1 MSTHSARLTVLLP
14 SNPMLS
20 SSHPTV
26 LIIFGATG
34 DVVAKK
40 IVPAIFRLFSAGRL
54 PTLFR
59 VVGFSRREQSDEVFQ
74 AYIRELVAKKA
85 DLKATEEQMAAFA
98 ALFSYARGSF
108 DQKEDYVGLA
118 QALGQVDG
126 DWKTCAN
133 KLFYLAVPPDLY
145 EPIFHHLAD
154 VGLTKECGEDGGWT
168 RILVEKPIGMDQ
180 TTSETIDG
188 LLGNLFREEQIYRI
202 EHYLAKEMI
211 RNLLVFR
218 FGNDLFEGMW
228 NHEHIEQIHIR
239 LWEAIGVETRGAFYD
254 KVGALRDVGQ
264 NHLLQMLALVTM
276 EPPRFLDADGI
287 REQRAALLKT
297 LRPATPMHTFRA
309 QYEGYQAIPGVQP
322 DSQTETYFAV
332 ETFLDHPRWQGVPC
346 RLEGGKRLGRA
357 RKEIEI
363 LFRHPAPCLCPA
375 EGEHQRNRLL
385 ITLDPHEDITVE
397 LWSKKPGYGW
407 ETEKRSLDFR
417 LRDASQRVQY
427 TEEYEKVMLDAIE
440 GDQTLFV
447 STEELRAMWAF
458 IDPILKDW
466 QENQVTLET
475 YPVDTETVAA
485 EAEEKLKEE

>member
-1 MSTHSARLTVLLP
+1 MAP
-14 SNPMLS
+14 
-20 SSHPTV
+20 SSHPTI

-40 IVPAIFRLFSAGRL
+40 IVPAIFRLFSAGKL
-54 PTLFR
+54 PPLFQ

-85 DLKATEEQMAAFA
+85 DLKATEEQIMKFS
-98 ALFSYARGSF
+98 ALFTYTRGAF
-108 DQKEDYVGLA
+108 DQKDDYDGLA
-118 QALGQVDG
+118 RTLGQVDG
-126 DWKTCAN
+126 EWKTCAN

-145 EPIFHHLAD
+145 EPIFHHLSDA
-154 VGLTKECGEDGGWT
+154 GLTKECGEDGGWT

-180 TTSETIDG
+180 ATSETIDG
-188 LLGNLFREEQIYRI
+188 LLGTLFREEQIYRI

-218 FGNDLFEGMW
+218 FGNDLFEGIW
-228 NHEHIEQIHIR
+228 NHDYIERIHVR

-254 KVGALRDVGQ
+254 KVGTLRDVGQ

-276 EPPRFLDADGI
+276 DTPRFLDADGI
-287 REQRAALLKT
+287 RTQRAALLKT
-297 LRPATPMHTFRA
+297 LRPASPMRTFRA

-322 DSQTETYFAV
+322 NSQTETYFSV
-332 ETFLDHPRWQGVPC
+332 ETFLDLPRWQGVPC
-346 RLEGGKRLGRA
+346 RLEAGKRMGRA
-357 RKEIEI
+357 RKEVEI
-363 LFRHPAPCLCPA
+363 LFRHPAPCLCP
-375 EGEHQRNRLL
+375 EGGEHHRNRLL
-385 ITLDPHEDITVE
+385 ITLEPLEEIRVE
-397 LWSKKPGYGW
+397 LWSKKPGYDW
-407 ETEKRSLDFR
+407 ETEKRSLDFL

-427 TEEYEKVMLDAIE
+427 TEEYEKVMLDAIN

-466 QENQVTLET
+466 EEGRVTLET
-475 YPVDTETVAA
+475 YPVDTETIAA
-485 EAEEKLKEE
+485 EAEEKLGSE